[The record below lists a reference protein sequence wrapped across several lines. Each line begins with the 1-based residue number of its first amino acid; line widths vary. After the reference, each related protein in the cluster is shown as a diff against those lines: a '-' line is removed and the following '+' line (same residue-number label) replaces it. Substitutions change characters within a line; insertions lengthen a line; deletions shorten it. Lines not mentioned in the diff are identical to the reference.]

1 MGNRPIKFMAWDKKN
16 KCFKANLEDVFLS
29 CDAKWIIQ
37 DNYQTYESHGAP
49 IGFED
54 CIRDLGA
61 EIDLY
66 QFTGLLDKDG
76 KEIYEGHLLYC
87 GTWQPHEYRVEFRE
101 GGFCLC
107 YGDGEETPV
116 DIMFLSDST
125 GVHFK
130 ITGHIAEKREKD
142 NDK

>member
-1 MGNRPIKFMAWDKKN
+1 MNRPIKFIAYDKKN
-16 KCFKANLEDVFLS
+16 KCLRTNLEDVFLS
-29 CDAKWIIQ
+29 CDGKWIIQ
-37 DNYQTYESHGAP
+37 DNYNTFESQCAT

-61 EIDLY
+61 DIDLY

-76 KEIYEGHLLYC
+76 NEIYEGHLVEC
-87 GTWQPHEYRVEFRE
+87 KSWKPSIYRIEFRE

-107 YGDGEETPV
+107 YGDGEETPI
-116 DIMFLSDST
+116 DITFLSDSK

-130 ITGHIAEKREKD
+130 IIGHTTE
-142 NDK
+142 DK